1 MYDDGSRTNGDDAV
15 HFLDWNAAKNSGA
28 ILERSTSGELYE
40 KYLDGQ
46 TPIYHLTYSKNTK
59 PLRIVLPAEVRL
71 HNVNPYNLR
80 TQFLV
85 NGLAYDDETLKPLG
99 RVVLDA
105 NNSVEISMS
114 IPNDE
119 TTITGNI
126 NFIDAGGKGLVLI
139 LICTLE

>member
-1 MYDDGSRTNGDDAV
+1 
-15 HFLDWNAAKNSGA
+15 
-28 ILERSTSGELYE
+28 
-40 KYLDGQ
+40 
-46 TPIYHLTYSKNTK
+46 
-59 PLRIVLPAEVRL
+59 
-71 HNVNPYNLR
+71 
-80 TQFLV
+80 
-85 NGLAYDDETLKPLG
+85 
-99 RVVLDA
+99 LDA